1 MSVEIAKNKLKE
13 RNKMFCVF
21 CGKKIEGLKWE
32 IGHNF
37 RVAVSEYEC
46 DCGKF
51 IRFIDTKSTELY
63 ATVTID

>member
-1 MSVEIAKNKLKE
+1 MIETSRSKIKE
-13 RNKMFCVF
+13 RCKMFCVF

-32 IGHNF
+32 TDSNF
-37 RVAVSEYEC
+37 RFSVTEYEC

-51 IRFIDTKSTELY
+51 IRFIDTKGTDLY

>member
-1 MSVEIAKNKLKE
+1 MSVETTSTKLKE
-13 RNKMFCVF
+13 RYKMFCVF

-32 IGHNF
+32 IDHKF

-51 IRFIDTKSTELY
+51 IRFIDTRGTDLY